1 MCIILYKEAGTEL
14 PKEDVLRRCER
25 KNSDG
30 IGLMVKQDGWI
41 RIRKGFMNFEEFWAA
56 YRNEGLTKDSEFAIH
71 FRLATAGGVSKGNCH
86 PFPVSDRVFDL
97 KKVKFKQGDRV
108 TQAVMHNG
116 ILGKGN
122 AFLSDTMMWIKDS
135 LFVVKDH
142 LGSAAVMGAIEKNT
156 QGSKLL
162 FFDGGEVRKTGIW
175 YEDKETGIHY
185 SNLGYKEYKFNNNV
199 YYAGGKWVKD
209 EDNIFDT
216 RSNWAGYRRGK
227 QFPSVYT
234 CEVCET
240 SGDNYSVGFYTG
252 VVLCMTCGYKFDQ
265 DGGYVGWNNSIW
277 DKYYFGDG
285 KEEAFCAKCGAK
297 EGDYLVEDKNGK
309 WYCLTCDEGLVEDKA
324 KCEVCG
330 ATEDTY
336 LVMDDREGKWFCL
349 TCKDY
354 IGEEKEEEE
363 IICDWCG
370 FSEKYLQE
378 EVVIEDG
385 ERVTRFY
392 CTTCKKYIDEAEE
405 LLCDGCG
412 LDSDYLID
420 GCCAICNEVK
430 RSQKANAE
438 AQWGLWRIDVCT

>member
-30 IGLMVKQDGWI
+30 IGLMIKKDGWI

-86 PFPVSDRVFDL
+86 PFPVSDNIWDL
-97 KKVKFKQGDRV
+97 KKVKFKQGDGV

-122 AFLSDTMMWIKDS
+122 AFLSDTMMWVKDD
-135 LFVVKDH
+135 LFVVKEH
-142 LGSAAVMGAIEKNT
+142 LGSDTVMETIKKST

-185 SNLGYKEYKFNNNV
+185 SNLGYKEYKFSNI
-199 YYAGGKWVKD
+199 YYATKRWIKD
-209 EDNIFDT
+209 DDNVFDT
-216 RSNWAGYRRGK
+216 RSNWVGYGRNK
-227 QFPSVYT
+227 QYPSIYT

-240 SGDNYSVGFYTG
+240 TGNNYSVGFYTG

-265 DGGYVGWNNSIW
+265 DGGYIGWNNSIW
-277 DKYYFGDG
+277 DEYYFGD
-285 KEEAFCAKCGAK
+285 KEEEVFCAKCGAK
-297 EGDYLVEDKNGK
+297 EADYLVKD
-309 WYCLTCDEGLVEDKA
+309 A
-324 KCEVCG
+324 
-330 ATEDTY
+330 
-336 LVMDDREGKWFCL
+336 REGKWFCL
-349 TCKDY
+349 TCNDY
-354 IGEEKEEEE
+354 LDAEEEE
-363 IICDWCG
+363 M
-370 FSEKYLQE
+370 
-378 EVVIEDG
+378 
-385 ERVTRFY
+385 
-392 CTTCKKYIDEAEE
+392 
-405 LLCDGCG
+405 LCEGCG
-412 LDSDYLID
+412 LDSDYLIN
-420 GCCAICNEVK
+420 GYCAICSEVK

-438 AQWGLWRIDVCT
+438 AQWGLWRIDVCC